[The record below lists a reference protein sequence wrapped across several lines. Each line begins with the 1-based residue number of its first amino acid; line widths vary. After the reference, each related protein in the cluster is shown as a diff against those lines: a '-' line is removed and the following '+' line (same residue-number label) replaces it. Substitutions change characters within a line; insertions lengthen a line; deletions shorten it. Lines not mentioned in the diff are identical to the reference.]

1 MRRLH
6 QLRLLPAF
14 AHAAQL
20 VLGGIGYLVPLAKQG
35 ERGRVG
41 LRELAPL
48 RQLVLFG
55 GLEGVRLDAWWL
67 GYRHVSSRIGN
78 KKAAPRDGSR
88 RFMASRIP
96 SCQTSCAS
104 LSRATPTVEV
114 ATVECLGMPLKQKR

>member
-1 MRRLH
+1 MRHLH

-14 AHAAQL
+14 AHAVQL
-20 VLGGIGYLVPLAKQG
+20 VLGGAGYLVPLAKQG

-48 RQLVLFG
+48 GELVLLR
-55 GLEGVRLDAWWL
+55 GLERVRFDARGL

-88 RFMASRIP
+88 RFMASRMP
-96 SCQTSCAS
+96 SCQTFCAS

-114 ATVECLGMPLKQKR
+114 ATVECLGMPLKQNL